1 MLLSNVRYTLTFAVL
16 GLALVACSE
25 GGGADD
31 REVVFFDNFDGGGQ
45 FSGCVSPS
53 FPDDQPDLFILAP
66 PRFLLAN
73 TLSQNNSTGQA
84 QVDRGETIQAEV
96 SVNSATK
103 QMRVE
108 LADNSQ
114 PLRVI
119 AAEDVQTPGNE
130 NIELFFFNN
139 DLNVRGRFYMRIYLC
154 TADCRDMQVLYDLVP
169 CDPLAGSDSECG
181 IAVPYQ
187 RTLFV
192 DGEVVQTDNTCIDFD
207 ANPGIGSGTVVIQ

>member
-16 GLALVACSE
+16 SLALVACNE
-25 GGGADD
+25 GGGAEE
-31 REVVFFDNFDGGGQ
+31 RPVVFIDNFDGGQ

-53 FPDDQPDLFILAP
+53 FPEDQPDLFILAP

-96 SVNSATK
+96 SVNAATK

-114 PLRVI
+114 PLRII

-169 CDPLAGSDSECG
+169 CDPLSGSDSDCG

-187 RTLFV
+187 RTLFI
-192 DGEVVQTDNTCIDFD
+192 DGEVVQTDDTCIDFD

>member
-1 MLLSNVRYTLTFAVL
+1 VLSLT
-16 GLALVACSE
+16 LVACNE

-31 REVVFFDNFDGGGQ
+31 RPVVVFDNFDGGGE

-53 FPDDQPDLFILAP
+53 YPEEQPDLFVTQP

-73 TLSQNNSTGQA
+73 SLSQNNSTGQA

-96 SVNSATK
+96 SVNAATK

-108 LADNSQ
+108 LADNSR
-114 PLRVI
+114 PERII
-119 AAEDVQTPGNE
+119 AAEDLQTPGNE
-130 NIELFFFNN
+130 SIELFFLN
-139 DLNVRGRFYMRIYLC
+139 DDLDVRGRFYMRIYLC

-169 CDPLAGSDSECG
+169 CDPLSGSDSDCG

-187 RTLFV
+187 RTLFI
-192 DGEVVQTDNTCIDFD
+192 DGEVVQTDDTCIDFD